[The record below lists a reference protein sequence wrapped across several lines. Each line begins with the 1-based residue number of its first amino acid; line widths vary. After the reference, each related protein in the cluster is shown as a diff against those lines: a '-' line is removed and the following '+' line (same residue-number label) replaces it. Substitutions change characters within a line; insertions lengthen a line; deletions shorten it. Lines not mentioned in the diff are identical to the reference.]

1 MNRASVGRTDNIT
14 FNIYPNPNNGHFNL
28 VMDKSFGNNVIVEI
42 TGMSGKLV
50 KQLQGQTINGSIS
63 VDGRDLADG
72 AYMVKVVSGNN
83 HAIARMVITR

>member
-1 MNRASVGRTDNIT
+1 
-14 FNIYPNPNNGHFNL
+14 
-28 VMDKSFGNNVIVEI
+28 
-42 TGMSGKLV
+42 MSGKLV